1 MHNPL
6 MKSNYKSHKIM
17 VFCAMMLMVLASTVM
32 PSFALS
38 GITDG
43 VDAVL
48 NIVVEVISTASLYV
62 GIIIS
67 MWGIFQAIMAMR
79 REDSEGI
86 SKQIMTIVVGAVLI
100 GFGAFAPDLVGQ
112 LGG

>member
-6 MKSNYKSHKIM
+6 MKSNHKATKLM
-17 VFCAMMLMVLASTVM
+17 VFCLMLAMALASTVM
-32 PSFALS
+32 PVMA
-38 GITDG
+38 
-43 VDAVL
+43 VDAGVGAVME
-48 NIVVEVISTASLYV
+48 IVMEILSTASLYV

-67 MWGIFQAIMAMR
+67 LWGIFQIILAMR

-100 GFGAFAPDLVGQ
+100 GFGGFAPDLVAS